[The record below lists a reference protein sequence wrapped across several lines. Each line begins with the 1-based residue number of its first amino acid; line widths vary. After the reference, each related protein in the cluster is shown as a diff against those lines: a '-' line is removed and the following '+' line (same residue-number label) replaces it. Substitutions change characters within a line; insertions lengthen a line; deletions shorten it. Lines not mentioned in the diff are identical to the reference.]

1 MSTATAASK
10 QVNGGERRGKR
21 STSSTLRGMLP
32 RQAHFGFS
40 ADCTI
45 LRSFHWLSQARKSQV
60 QARDFA
66 PEPKIF
72 NLGSGWTRNVPAPKH
87 MPNQLTETR
96 NMTTNACYLDS

>member
-1 MSTATAASK
+1 MSTATAALK

-32 RQAHFGFS
+32 RQAHFWFS

-45 LRSFHWLSQARKSQV
+45 LRSFHWLSQAINHRSKHV
-60 QARDFA
+60 ICPGTF
-66 PEPKIF
+66 F